1 MSESPRLA
9 LVEATAPYAE
19 AAPARRRREVLA
31 RLSGAV
37 ERLLA
42 AGESYTNLSV
52 ARLVKEA
59 GLARSTFYVYFD
71 DKADLLSALTE
82 EAVHELVETT
92 RFWWDLPPDADRADL
107 REALRKTYEAFLPHK
122 GVMAS
127 VVEVASYDPEV
138 SKRYDALV
146 ARSIDQAAA
155 HIEEGIRDGFV
166 APDLDPRRTAAW
178 ICWMIERG
186 LNYIGRPGHG
196 RELEDWLTGLTG
208 LVWNTLYRKVHG

>member
-1 MSESPRLA
+1 M
-9 LVEATAPYAE
+9 EATASSP
-19 AAPARRRREVLA
+19 AATAPKRRREVLD
-31 RLSGAV
+31 RLSAAV

-59 GLARSTFYVYFD
+59 GLARSTFYVYFE

-92 RFWWDLPPDADRADL
+92 RFWWDLPPEADRDDL
-107 REALRKTYEAFLPHK
+107 RAALRRTYEAFVPHK

-138 SKRYDALV
+138 SKRYDTLV

-186 LNYIGRPGHG
+186 LSYIGRPGNEA
-196 RELEDWLTGLTG
+196 ELEQWLDGLTG
-208 LVWNTLYRKVHG
+208 LVWNTLYREVHA